1 MKPALAICGECL
13 GTAAK
18 NKHGQEEA
26 LLSCETCGCSVHP
39 SCVSKPDILTNLI
52 AKGNIWNCEECVQCD
67 NCHLTNDKICVVKCG
82 TCTRSFHLNC
92 LDPHLDK
99 RSKTV
104 WRCTDCIEGVPQTT
118 SPANRPTAATTVST
132 TTPGSSVSASA
143 TSSATTPSPNKSK
156 LKNLRVQQLRSIRK
170 AARASIVRKKGK
182 CRSVSVDSCS
192 EDGND
197 ELPSTTT
204 SSPSHAPFLQDPQ
217 GGGGREET
225 SDRISKEKQKFFR
238 CSAFYKKN
246 NLAGMIG
253 GGVGG
258 VGGSD
263 GGPGGAESDNSSNR
277 VAGGKVR
284 MKDGDASVIVERV
297 ITPVTPLTEFPRA
310 VPPTFPF
317 LGGREPFGG
326 LAQSEE
332 PWGFAAVKDD
342 NIKGSTTSNEA
353 MSNLHSIPTQ
363 ENQHPRNNHRAASSR
378 RPPPAPSSPATANT
392 TTTAISHQHT
402 QSMTASPHVPTP
414 ASGGGGA
421 TTTIRSPSSLVKS
434 AVNCKAHELERR
446 KLVGEGC
453 KLMKEGSRQSSAPQQ
468 GGTPATINNLLTSEL
483 PPGVTQKDVEMF
495 KEAREKAVAMTKVNI
510 EPEFEITQNVN
521 NINQQP
527 RSPAQIEF
535 GKYLIHTWYSSP
547 FPQEYARLGKLFLCE
562 FCLKYTKSRI
572 VLERHLDKCNW
583 RHPPGTEIYRNNDL
597 SVFEVDGNTSKYYCQ
612 NLCLLA
618 KLFLDHKTL
627 YYDVEPFLF
636 YVLTKNDEKGFHLV
650 GYFSKE
656 KHCQQKYNVSC
667 IMTMPQ
673 YQKQGYG
680 RFLIDF
686 SYLLSKE
693 EGQPGTPE
701 KPLSD
706 LGRVSYHAY
715 WKSIIFEYLDN
726 HRDRDFNIE
735 ELSKNTGVHPQ
746 DIAEM
751 MQLMGMIQPWKRDAD
766 EGGCGLAVI
775 VDWPLV
781 DSYLERIK
789 TKPRIK
795 IDPEALR
802 WTPLISNYVNPF
814 KIQSQDEADDADDE
828 NDLNKIDVDD
838 LDDDVDV
845 KIRPKPITSWDNFPS
860 ASRDSVKLPP
870 HKSARSRR
878 YRYSGRRGR
887 VGRPPKKTF
896 PPKREGSENE
906 SPTERKAEANKK
918 AVSCSDLL
926 ETPATKNA
934 THEDPLQ
941 DGLTERGRRLL
952 KKRLNRGD
960 DITTDSPLIN
970 VTQNNEPTERKRRRT
985 GILNELAINSPII
998 KPSRLK
1004 LPSASSACNVAVTS
1018 NDASIDSVKQD
1029 SSTRR
1034 SSRSRRSTQNE
1045 QLPANDSSKT
1055 GNAALTKGIKK
1066 QIVTKDRWA
1075 KKKKQ
1080 KEVITEKLLPETR
1093 SNLRVKKVIS
1103 KKKKAKW
1110 WSSSRKKTNKKRKTG
1125 VNMLALQPLE
1135 VETKTVE
1142 EKQPESL
1149 QEKVFETDSIED
1161 PHLLNGTKELP
1172 GDKEKTNKIVTV
1184 GSESVDVDSIDA
1196 KAKGWMKEIT
1206 EKDHV
1211 PKDKKKKKVQRKWGV
1226 KPRRGR
1232 NMRNKKKQ
1240 MANSSA
1246 AVSTVIIST
1255 TTSENINVIVEKEQ
1269 DSGQIGGTTAT
1280 EEPKLREVTSIIPDT
1295 TSRVETD
1302 TCSVTEPK
1310 SNQEANVLL
1319 EEAKSDDKE
1328 LSSINNEVGNESTK
1342 TESQIKEVEEPKQ
1355 KIEEETNMGKEII
1368 SNEGQQLPPE
1378 EVPATVC
1385 TPTPTATVTSEPLPS
1400 PKTLSSS
1407 EKEPAKEDN
1416 NTQPL
1421 VENKE
1426 SSPVKID
1433 SPQTVSS
1440 AEEDSTKVLPPS
1452 QTEPPSLLSSNSS
1465 TGGEQNVA
1473 AVALSNE
1480 VISNVNKQQAPSPK
1494 CAFEAKSEYCNSSS
1508 PKSVNSMVEA
1518 RQISPPKL
1526 LVESRPQSSP
1536 PKPMIDKIPST
1547 SSAKHVIDKVQNQPS
1562 SPRQVIEKPSPS
1574 PHLPSQ
1580 KSSLVERM
1588 HSQPAS
1594 PKPVVER
1601 LQPHSLPHKPMVEK
1615 LQPQPM
1621 SPKYVSEKSPTLHHL
1636 HHHHHHH
1643 HHPHPH
1649 PHHPLPTVD
1658 SRTLAL
1664 SQKSMTDNRSLP
1676 PQMKPV
1682 MDARPSSV
1690 PIKTSVENKPT
1701 NVSHKASMDNKPLSM
1716 TPKLTVEH
1724 KPLVP
1729 IIHDPKKLQLPVE
1742 VDLTQGEDSMSP
1754 AKPVEES
1761 VVDTAPPLVKERC
1774 SPHVPPPLDKSKVS
1788 SVQRMYDQRTSS
1800 PVHHVKKEKKSST
1813 PIVILD
1819 DEHKRR
1825 EEVMQAEVKP
1835 PEVQMYAAEASINP
1849 VHSMHGYGCE
1859 LDVNQLGLAASQQS
1873 SGEIVEQRA
1882 LQYSDCA
1889 QQGLALHHP
1898 HLAATSHMH
1907 VGYATAAQQQRSSKQ
1922 LSSSTSSSRSR
1933 SAPQHHLQSTSPH
1946 YHQSN
1951 FSPSYVSMLGQ
1962 RGMPTAAAQQRLPS
1976 CSNNFYLQTT
1986 QQGTSPSSL
1995 VKLQQLTNGLDG
2007 IPMTP
2012 PPPPVDL
2019 TPPPSSHATPPPPN
2033 HYHKFYQA
2041 NQRHQMTSTTRPP
2054 PHNMLAQY
2062 NSFNGYPRQQSPTV
2076 TSYIANSAGFINQA
2090 TQLPMQM
2097 MQGQYAQDPQQNTMY
2112 TTYGYLN
2119 GSLMQ
2124 PLNSSMRR

>member
-1 MKPALAICGECL
+1 ENPGSSQWQKWILDAIRKVRSQKQRPSVERICNAIRQHQNQTEAVITEQLERLVSEGYVLKVINKGKSSYKDPGGVQHRCLEVNKDTDLTKLVVKAVRELGDADGSSLKNIEKYIQQSNSLNLKPGVDLTSSLKLSLKRAVDRSLLVLDGKLYKFVGVDNVGDKTPKPTVPVKKGKVETPAPKTPATPKPKKAPANEQSPKPNRS
-13 GTAAK
+13 TRSRSAP
-18 NKHGQEEA
+18 EE
-26 LLSCETCGCSVHP
+26 
-39 SCVSKPDILTNLI
+39 
-52 AKGNIWNCEECVQCD
+52 
-67 NCHLTNDKICVVKCG
+67 ICVVKCG
-82 TCTRSFHLNC
+82 TCNRSFHLNC

-104 WRCTDCIEGVPQTT
+104 WRCTYCIEGVPYST
-118 SPANRPTAATTVST
+118 SPANRQATTT
-132 TTPGSSVSASA
+132 TATTPGTSVSSTA
-143 TSSATTPSPNKSK
+143 TTPTTTPSPNKTK

-192 EDGND
+192 ED
-197 ELPSTTT
+197 
-204 SSPSHAPFLQDPQ
+204 
-217 GGGGREET
+217 
-225 SDRISKEKQKFFR
+225 
-238 CSAFYKKN
+238 
-246 NLAGMIG
+246 
-253 GGVGG
+253 
-258 VGGSD
+258 
-263 GGPGGAESDNSSNR
+263 
-277 VAGGKVR
+277 
-284 MKDGDASVIVERV
+284 
-297 ITPVTPLTEFPRA
+297 
-310 VPPTFPF
+310 
-317 LGGREPFGG
+317 
-326 LAQSEE
+326 
-332 PWGFAAVKDD
+332 
-342 NIKGSTTSNEA
+342 
-353 MSNLHSIPTQ
+353 
-363 ENQHPRNNHRAASSR
+363 
-378 RPPPAPSSPATANT
+378 
-392 TTTAISHQHT
+392 
-402 QSMTASPHVPTP
+402 
-414 ASGGGGA
+414 
-421 TTTIRSPSSLVKS
+421 
-434 AVNCKAHELERR
+434 
-446 KLVGEGC
+446 
-453 KLMKEGSRQSSAPQQ
+453 
-468 GGTPATINNLLTSEL
+468 ATINNLLTSEL

-495 KEAREKAVAMTKVNI
+495 KDAREKALSMTKVNI
-510 EPEFEITQNVN
+510 EPEFEISQGIN

-583 RHPPGTEIYRNNDL
+583 RHPPGTEIYRNSDL
-597 SVFEVDGNTSKYYCQ
+597 SVFEVDGNSSKYYCQ

-715 WKSIIFEYLDN
+715 WKSIIFEYLDS

-735 ELSKNTGVHPQ
+735 ELSKSTGVHPQ

-751 MQLMGMIQPWKRDAD
+751 MQIMGMIQPWKRDAD

-781 DSYLERIK
+781 DSYLERAK

-814 KIQSQDEADDADDE
+814 KIQSEDEGDEADDE
-828 NDLNKIDVDD
+828 NDANKIDVED

-845 KIRPKPITSWDNFPS
+845 KIRPKPSTSWDSIPS
-860 ASRDSVKLPP
+860 TSRDSVKLPP
-870 HKSARSRR
+870 HKSDRSRR
-878 YRYSGRRGR
+878 YRYSSGRR
-887 VGRPPKKTF
+887 VGRPPKKSF
-896 PPKREGSENE
+896 PPKRENE
-906 SPTERKAEANKK
+906 EEHFTPMEKKGDTSRRAALSGDVQETSGNKN
-918 AVSCSDLL
+918 SID
-926 ETPATKNA
+926 
-934 THEDPLQ
+934 DPLK

-960 DITTDSPLIN
+960 DISMDPLLIN
-970 VTQNNEPTERKRRRT
+970 TKQDEEPVERKRRRT
-985 GILNELAINSPII
+985 GILNELAIHNTII

-1004 LPSASSACNVAVTS
+1004 LPAASSTPTVNSSVST
-1018 NDASIDSVKQD
+1018 NDASTDSLKED
-1029 SSTRR
+1029 SNVRR
-1034 SSRSRRSTQNE
+1034 TNRSRRRVSTQNE
-1045 QLPANDSSKT
+1045 QLPVTDTSRTDNTTTPKF
-1055 GNAALTKGIKK
+1055 NKK
-1066 QIVTKDRWA
+1066 QIAAKERWA
-1075 KKKKQ
+1075 KRKQ
-1080 KEVITEKLLPETR
+1080 KEELLKQKLVPETR
-1093 SNLRVKKVIS
+1093 SNLRVKSIIS
-1103 KKKKAKW
+1103 KKKKKKW
-1110 WSSSRKKTNKKRKTG
+1110 WSSSRKKSNKKVLRKANTNVQSMG
-1125 VNMLALQPLE
+1125 EEPKTE
-1135 VETKTVE
+1135 VEKLPQSHVE
-1142 EKQPESL
+1142 KKVESESL
-1149 QEKVFETDSIED
+1149 SD
-1161 PHLLNGTKELP
+1161 PHFVNGTNEIKD
-1172 GDKEKTNKIVTV
+1172 GQDKNINDMD
-1184 GSESVDVDSIDA
+1184 GSESIDFNGIDPKKRA
-1196 KAKGWMKEIT
+1196 WMKGA
-1206 EKDHV
+1206 
-1211 PKDKKKKKVQRKWGV
+1211 PKRDYFPKEKKKKKIQRKWGV

-1232 NMRNKKKQ
+1232 SVRNKKKQ
-1240 MANSSA
+1240 TTSSSA
-1246 AVSTVIIST
+1246 MISKVPSTPNEDININIEKEKETGHIDGT
-1255 TTSENINVIVEKEQ
+1255 TTI
-1269 DSGQIGGTTAT
+1269 
-1280 EEPKLREVTSIIPDT
+1280 EESKPLDVSSSIPDS
-1295 TSRVETD
+1295 TSNLEADNNKD
-1302 TCSVTEPK
+1302 TEQNK
-1310 SNQEANVLL
+1310 NQETVATL
-1319 EEAKSDDKE
+1319 EDAKPDDKE
-1328 LSSINNEVGNESTK
+1328 VPNINNEVVAVPAK
-1342 TESQIKEVEEPKQ
+1342 TESQIKDVEKQ
-1355 KIEEETNMGKEII
+1355 LEEKEIEI
-1368 SNEGQQLPPE
+1368 TKDKEVPTKERVQLPSE
-1378 EVPATVC
+1378 EVAPIP
-1385 TPTPTATVTSEPLPS
+1385 PTPTTTITTSTSIPSPQVALSSCDKEPTKENNKEPPVDSKETNLVKVDSPKTMSSTEEDSSKVLQPLQAEPPPPPPPSLSLPSSIPSISEEQNGTPIVPNNNDTNSNANRQQPPPS
-1400 PKTLSSS
+1400 PK
-1407 EKEPAKEDN
+1407 
-1416 NTQPL
+1416 
-1421 VENKE
+1421 
-1426 SSPVKID
+1426 I
-1433 SPQTVSS
+1433 
-1440 AEEDSTKVLPPS
+1440 
-1452 QTEPPSLLSSNSS
+1452 
-1465 TGGEQNVA
+1465 
-1473 AVALSNE
+1473 
-1480 VISNVNKQQAPSPK
+1480 
-1494 CAFEAKSEYCNSSS
+1494 AFEAKSECNSSS
-1508 PKSVNSMVEA
+1508 PKPVNSTVEA
-1518 RQISPPKL
+1518 KQISPPKL
-1526 LVESRPQSSP
+1526 LMESRSQPSP
-1536 PKPMIDKIPST
+1536 PKPVIEKIHST
-1547 SSAKHVIDKVQNQPS
+1547 SSPKHVVDKIQHQPS
-1562 SPRQVIEKPSPS
+1562 PPRQVIEKSTPQPLLLPQKPPS
-1574 PHLPSQ
+1574 L
-1580 KSSLVERM
+1580 ERM
-1588 HSQPAS
+1588 HSQPLS
-1594 PKPVVER
+1594 PKPMVDR
-1601 LQPHSLPHKPMVEK
+1601 LQSHSLPHKPLVEK

-1621 SPKYVSEKSPTLHHL
+1621 SPKYVPEKPPTP

-1643 HHPHPH
+1643 HHLHPHSHPHPHPH
-1649 PHHPLPTVD
+1649 PHHPLPTAD
-1658 SRTLAL
+1658 GRTHTL
-1664 SQKSMTDNRSLP
+1664 SQKSMLDNRTLP

-1690 PIKTSVENKPT
+1690 PIKTSVENKP
-1701 NVSHKASMDNKPLSM
+1701 NIMPPKSSMEGKPLSV

-1729 IIHDPKKLQLPVE
+1729 IHDPKKLQLPVE

-1761 VVDTAPPLVKERC
+1761 VVDAGPPPLVKERC
-1774 SPHVPPPLDKSKVS
+1774 SPHVPPMDKSKVS

-1800 PVHHVKKEKKSST
+1800 PVHHVKKEKKSSA

-1819 DEHKRR
+1819 DDHKRR
-1825 EEVMQAEVKP
+1825 EDVVQTEVKP
-1835 PEVQMYAAEASINP
+1835 PEVQMYAADASINP

-1873 SGEIVEQRA
+1873 SGDMVEQRA

-1898 HLAATSHMH
+1898 HLAATTHMH
-1907 VGYATAAQQQRSSKQ
+1907 VGYAAAAQQQRSSKQ

-1933 SAPQHHLQSTSPH
+1933 SAPQHHLQSSSPH

-1962 RGMPTAAAQQRLPS
+1962 RGMPAAAAQQRLPS
-1976 CSNNFYLQTT
+1976 CSNNFYLQTS

-2041 NQRHQMTSTTRPP
+2041 NQRHQMTSTARPPP

-2124 PLNSSMRR
+2124 PLNSTMRR